1 MRFLPA
7 GDSALLIELD
17 DLAAALALLDGLAAA
32 PIAGV
37 TEVVPAAQTLL
48 VSVDRTVTSVAAVRA
63 AIAAVPVAGERAV
76 SDTLVTIPVHYDG
89 ADLAEVA
96 EILGITVDELIARH
110 TGTDYTVAFT
120 GFAPGFA
127 YLVGGHPSLDVP
139 RRAVPRTRLPAG
151 AVGLAGTFSG
161 VYPKASPGGWQIIG
175 QTNERMWDLGRD
187 VPALLQPGF
196 RARFEDAGAHAA
208 VDPIPVTVA
217 APVLSVPAI
226 EVVSPGLQ
234 AIVEDAGRP
243 GLAAQGVSAA
253 GAVDRGALRTANRI
267 VGNAPDTAGIEALWG
282 GLSLRSHGDTVI
294 AVTGAECDVT
304 VASGDLERTFSTY
317 EAIALRDGDVLTLGA
332 AARGL
337 RGYVA
342 VRGGLDIPEVL
353 GSRSRDTLAELGP
366 EPLAGGDRFAV
377 LPVAAGTPAVLL
389 GETAPRTLP
398 TANELV
404 TLRVVPGPRLDW
416 FTADAVRTFTEQEW
430 TVTPNSNRV
439 GVRLTGATAL
449 ERAITTELPSEGTAV
464 GAIQV
469 PASGEP
475 VIFLADHPLTG
486 GYPVIGVLADADL
499 DLAAQ
504 LPIGTRLRF
513 TLLPSA
519 A

>member
-7 GDSALLIELD
+7 GDSALLVELD
-17 DLAAALALLDGLAAA
+17 DLTAALALLDGLAAT

-63 AIAAVPVAGERAV
+63 AIAAVTVAGERAV
-76 SDTLVTIPVHYDG
+76 SDTLVTIPVNYDG

-96 EILGITVDELIARH
+96 GILGIGIDELIARH

-127 YLVGGHPSLDVP
+127 YLVGGHPSLDIP
-139 RRAVPRTRLPAG
+139 RRAVPRTKLPAG

-196 RARFEDAGAHAA
+196 RARFEDVGAHAA
-208 VDPIPVTVA
+208 VDPIPVAVS
-217 APVLSVPAI
+217 APVLSEPAI

-234 AIVEDAGRP
+234 AIFEDAGRP

-267 VGNAPDTAGIEALWG
+267 VGNDPAIAGIEALWG
-282 GLSLRSHGDTVI
+282 GLSLRSHGDTVV
-294 AVTGAECDVT
+294 AVTGAECVVT
-304 VASGDLERTFSTY
+304 VTSADSEREFPTY
-317 EAIALRDGDVLTLGA
+317 QAIALRDGDVLTLGA
-332 AARGL
+332 AQRGL

-342 VRGGLDIPEVL
+342 VRGGLDVPEVL

-366 EPLAGGDRFAV
+366 EPLASGDRYAV
-377 LPVAAGTPAVLL
+377 LPVAAGTPAVLI
-389 GETAPRTLP
+389 GEAAPRVLP
-398 TANELV
+398 TASDLV

-416 FTADAVRTFTEQEW
+416 FTDDAVRVFTEQEW

-439 GVRLTGATAL
+439 GVRLTGESSL
-449 ERAITTELPSEGTAV
+449 QRAITAELPSEGTAV

-486 GYPVIGVLADADL
+486 GYPVIGVLSEADL